1 MLVGRYKVC
10 RTNLLVSVKG
20 RKFARFGVLKPE
32 GQSNNRIGGDLRE
45 FFQYP
50 FSRWRL
56 PGLTVMDESV
66 CFARWAITVFGR
78 FRQDI
83 FDDYLIFIVTCLVLG
98 DACFVFVTFV
108 VVVDKIKKKM
118 MM

>member
-1 MLVGRYKVC
+1 
-10 RTNLLVSVKG
+10 
-20 RKFARFGVLKPE
+20 
-32 GQSNNRIGGDLRE
+32 
-45 FFQYP
+45 
-50 FSRWRL
+50 
-56 PGLTVMDESV
+56 MDESV

-78 FRQDI
+78 LRQDI